1 MGVKPIPDGYQ
12 TVNPY
17 LMVEGAS
24 ELIEFVKKAFEAV
37 EVKRMNNPD
46 NSVGHAAVRI
56 GDSVLMMSDARGQWK
71 PMPSVRFI
79 FM

>member
-1 MGVKPIPDGYQ
+1 MH
-12 TVNPY
+12 PY

-24 ELIEFVKKAFEAV
+24 KLIEFVKKTFEAV
-37 EVKRMNNPD
+37 EVERMNNPD

-71 PMPSVRFI
+71 PMPSAIYLCVK
-79 FM
+79 